1 MGRSSF
7 TAAEIEELRRLVRE
21 KQTADRSRQKT
32 LRARMRA
39 IGFYISDFAADP
51 GGFVV
56 SDLDG
61 LIGRG
66 AITVIEDAAPSA
78 SSLVRGA
85 AATSDRRS
93 EPTARARQTKSTNDR
108 NAERNALVRNALSA
122 LERAEARPIADA
134 VEKVPRRPGLYA
146 IHARAEVWAELGLG
160 DPPDERPLYVGK
172 AERSLVS
179 RDVDTHF
186 GNGRTG
192 SSTVRRSFAALL
204 RVQLGLEGR
213 PRNSA
218 KPERFA
224 NYGIAPEHDE
234 RLTGWMRARL
244 ALAVWPKPDKCTL
257 ALGVI
262 EQAILELL
270 EPPLNIKGVVTSWT
284 AEVGAA
290 RKVMADQAR
299 SWMPS
304 V

>member
-1 MGRSSF
+1 VGRSSF

-39 IGFYISDFAADP
+39 IGFHISDFAADP

-56 SDLDG
+56 SDLDR
-61 LIGRG
+61 LIGWG
-66 AITVIEDAAPSA
+66 AITVIEDADPSV
-78 SSLVRGA
+78 SPLVRGA
-85 AATSDRRS
+85 ATTSNRRS
-93 EPTARARQTKSTNDR
+93 TPDARASHTEQTDDR
-108 NAERNALVRNALSA
+108 NAERNEFVRSALRA
-122 LERAEARPIADA
+122 LERAEARPIAEA
-134 VEKVPRRPGLYA
+134 VERVPRRPGLYA
-146 IHARAEVWAELGLG
+146 IHAPAEVWAELGLG
-160 DPPDERPLYVGK
+160 DPPDERPVYVGK

-204 RVQLGLEGR
+204 RVPLGLEGR
-213 PRNSA
+213 PRNPA

-224 NYGIAPEHDE
+224 NYGLAPEHDE

-270 EPPLNIKGVVTSWT
+270 GPPLNIKGVVTSWT
-284 AEVGAA
+284 TQVGAA

-299 SWMPS
+299 SWIPS